1 MSKIQ
6 EALKRLQDSGT
17 SVVQEFGG
25 GGKIG
30 SRLAGLALD
39 PSNEE
44 DPENANAR
52 GATVH
57 VDQASLRAAR
67 LIAPDYHDRML
78 ADEYR
83 DIKRPLIANALGRR
97 RLRVERGNLIIVTS
111 AIAGEG
117 KTFTSLN
124 LALSIAQEQ
133 DLSVLLV
140 DADVAK
146 SHISTIFDVAD
157 LPGLLD
163 FLDSGSKQL
172 ESLLLPTDLDGLAIL
187 PAGGK
192 RENATELLSGSRME
206 WLVHHLSFADQD
218 RIVIFDTP
226 PLLQTSEAKA
236 IAHMAGQ
243 IVLVVKAESTSQAA
257 VVEALHLLDGEDK
270 AVNLVLNQARDIGAG
285 RSYEY
290 GYGYRYGESLKQD
303 GPG

>member
-17 SVVQEFGG
+17 PEAKELGNAGEISSQ
-25 GGKIG
+25 
-30 SRLAGLALD
+30 LAGLELD
-39 PSNEE
+39 PSNED
-44 DPENANAR
+44 DPGGEKAR
-52 GATVH
+52 SVTVH
-57 VDQASLRAAR
+57 IDQATLRAAC

-78 ADEYR
+78 ADQYR
-83 DIKRPLIANALGRR
+83 DIKRPLIANALGKRGMQ
-97 RLRVERGNLIIVTS
+97 VERGNLVMVTS

-117 KTFTSLN
+117 KTFSSLN
-124 LALSIAQEQ
+124 LALSISQEQ

-146 SHISTIFDVAD
+146 SHISTVLEVAD
-157 LPGLLD
+157 MPGLLD
-163 FLDSGSKQL
+163 FLDTGGDDI
-172 ESLLLPTDLDGLAIL
+172 ESLLVPTDLDGLAIL

-206 WLVHHLSFADQD
+206 WLAHHLAFVDKH

-243 IVLVVKAESTSQAA
+243 IVLIVKAESTSQAA
-257 VVEALHLLDGEDK
+257 VLEALHVLEGEEK
-270 AVNLVLNQARDIGAG
+270 PVNLVLNQARDMGAG

-290 GYGYRYGESLKQD
+290 GYGYRYGEIATRD